1 MTDNKHGYKAYDPG
15 LVCRGYQ
22 YEEGKTYK
30 KNGHGVC
37 VGGVTHYCVNPF
49 DVLNHYPL
57 VRNDGKFSE
66 FTTVE
71 AIDEPVT
78 DDGRKFATSTIKIGV
93 KLGFAGF
100 VKACIDFVYEKTI
113 KNMPSDK
120 VETGGSAQIGSS
132 GGFAQIGSSG
142 GFAQIGSSG
151 DYAKIGS
158 SGNSA
163 QIGSSGGFAQI
174 GSSGGFAQIGSS
186 GDYAKIGSS
195 GNFAKIGSSGDS
207 AQIGSSGNSAKIGS
221 SGDSAQIGSSGD
233 FAKIGSS
240 GNSAKIGSS
249 GDSAQIGSSGDYAQI
264 GSSGNSAKIGSSGDS
279 AQIGSSGGF
288 AQIGSS
294 GGFAQIGSSG
304 DSAQIGSSGNF
315 AKIDISGNTSVGA
328 AIGLN
333 SIIKGAVGNWI
344 TLAEW
349 AYDSDKQRCAPV
361 CVKSAQIDGEII
373 KADTWYKLADG
384 EFVEVADE

>member
-158 SGNSA
+158 SGN
-163 QIGSSGGFAQI
+163 F
-174 GSSGGFAQIGSS
+174 
-186 GDYAKIGSS
+186 
-195 GNFAKIGSSGDS
+195 
-207 AQIGSSGNSAKIGS
+207 
-221 SGDSAQIGSSGD
+221 
-233 FAKIGSS
+233 
-240 GNSAKIGSS
+240 
-249 GDSAQIGSSGDYAQI
+249 
-264 GSSGNSAKIGSSGDS
+264 AKIGSSGDS

>member
-1 MTDNKHGYKAYDPG
+1 MNDNKHGYKAYEPG

-78 DDGRKFATSTIKIGV
+78 DDNQKFATSTIKIGV
-93 KLGFAGF
+93 KLGFSGF
-100 VKACIDFVYEKTI
+100 IKACIDFACEKTI
-113 KNMPSDK
+113 KNMPSNK
-120 VETGGSAQIGSS
+120 VN
-132 GGFAQIGSSG
+132 
-142 GFAQIGSSG
+142 
-151 DYAKIGS
+151 K
-158 SGNSA
+158 
-163 QIGSSGGFAQI
+163 
-174 GSSGGFAQIGSS
+174 
-186 GDYAKIGSS
+186 
-195 GNFAKIGSSGDS
+195 
-207 AQIGSSGNSAKIGS
+207 
-221 SGDSAQIGSSGD
+221 
-233 FAKIGSS
+233 
-240 GNSAKIGSS
+240 
-249 GDSAQIGSSGDYAQI
+249 GDYAQI
-264 GSSGNSAKIGSSGDS
+264 GSSGD
-279 AQIGSSGGF
+279 
-288 AQIGSS
+288 
-294 GGFAQIGSSG
+294 FAQIGSSG
-304 DSAQIGSSGNF
+304 DSAQ
-315 AKIDISGNTSVGA
+315 IDISGNTSVGA
-328 AIGLN
+328 AIGIN

>member
-1 MTDNKHGYKAYDPG
+1 MTDNKHGYKAYEPG

-49 DVLNHYPL
+49 DVLDHYPL
-57 VRNDGKFSE
+57 VREDGKFSE

-120 VETGGSAQIGSS
+120 VETGYSAQIGSS
-132 GGFAQIGSSG
+132 GNNAKIGSSG
-142 GFAQIGSSG
+142 YSAQ
-151 DYAKIGS
+151 IGS

-163 QIGSSGGFAQI
+163 QIGSSGN
-174 GSSGGFAQIGSS
+174 S
-186 GDYAKIGSS
+186 AKIGSS

-207 AQIGSSGNSAKIGS
+207 AKIGS
-221 SGDSAQIGSSGD
+221 SGDSA
-233 FAKIGSS
+233 
-240 GNSAKIGSS
+240 
-249 GDSAQIGSSGDYAQI
+249 
-264 GSSGNSAKIGSSGDS
+264 
-279 AQIGSSGGF
+279 
-288 AQIGSS
+288 
-294 GGFAQIGSSG
+294 
-304 DSAQIGSSGNF
+304 
-315 AKIDISGNTSVGA
+315 KIDISGNASVGA
-328 AIGLN
+328 AIGIN

-361 CVKSAQIDGEII
+361 CVKSAQIDGQII
-373 KADTWYKLADG
+373 KADTWYKLTDG

>member
-1 MTDNKHGYKAYDPG
+1 MTDNKHGYKAYEPG

-49 DVLNHYPL
+49 DVLDHYPL
-57 VRNDGKFSE
+57 VREDGKFSE

-120 VETGGSAQIGSS
+120 VETGYSAQ
-132 GGFAQIGSSG
+132 
-142 GFAQIGSSG
+142 
-151 DYAKIGS
+151 
-158 SGNSA
+158 
-163 QIGSSGGFAQI
+163 
-174 GSSGGFAQIGSS
+174 
-186 GDYAKIGSS
+186 
-195 GNFAKIGSSGDS
+195 
-207 AQIGSSGNSAKIGS
+207 
-221 SGDSAQIGSSGD
+221 
-233 FAKIGSS
+233 
-240 GNSAKIGSS
+240 
-249 GDSAQIGSSGDYAQI
+249 
-264 GSSGNSAKIGSSGDS
+264 
-279 AQIGSSGGF
+279 
-288 AQIGSS
+288 
-294 GGFAQIGSSG
+294 
-304 DSAQIGSSGNF
+304 
-315 AKIDISGNTSVGA
+315 IDISGNASVGA
-328 AIGLN
+328 AIGIN

-361 CVKSAQIDGEII
+361 CVKSAQIDGQII
-373 KADTWYKLADG
+373 KADTWYKLTDG

>member
-151 DYAKIGS
+151 D
-158 SGNSA
+158 
-163 QIGSSGGFAQI
+163 
-174 GSSGGFAQIGSS
+174 
-186 GDYAKIGSS
+186 
-195 GNFAKIGSSGDS
+195 
-207 AQIGSSGNSAKIGS
+207 
-221 SGDSAQIGSSGD
+221 
-233 FAKIGSS
+233 
-240 GNSAKIGSS
+240 
-249 GDSAQIGSSGDYAQI
+249 
-264 GSSGNSAKIGSSGDS
+264 
-279 AQIGSSGGF
+279 
-288 AQIGSS
+288 
-294 GGFAQIGSSG
+294 
-304 DSAQIGSSGNF
+304 SAQIGSSGNF

>member
-1 MTDNKHGYKAYDPG
+1 MTDNKHGYKAYAPG

-49 DVLNHYPL
+49 DVLDHYPL
-57 VRNDGKFSE
+57 VHEDGKFSE

-120 VETGGSAQIGSS
+120 VETG
-132 GGFAQIGSSG
+132 
-142 GFAQIGSSG
+142 
-151 DYAKIGS
+151 Y
-158 SGNSA
+158 
-163 QIGSSGGFAQI
+163 
-174 GSSGGFAQIGSS
+174 
-186 GDYAKIGSS
+186 
-195 GNFAKIGSSGDS
+195 
-207 AQIGSSGNSAKIGS
+207 SAK
-221 SGDSAQIGSSGD
+221 
-233 FAKIGSS
+233 
-240 GNSAKIGSS
+240 
-249 GDSAQIGSSGDYAQI
+249 IGSSGDYAQI
-264 GSSGNSAKIGSSGDS
+264 GSSGDSAKIGSSGY
-279 AQIGSSGGF
+279 
-288 AQIGSS
+288 
-294 GGFAQIGSSG
+294 
-304 DSAQIGSSGNF
+304 SAQIGSSGNS
-315 AKIDISGNTSVGA
+315 AQIDISGNTSVGA
-328 AIGLN
+328 AIGIN

-361 CVKSAQIDGEII
+361 CVKSAQIDGKII
-373 KADTWYKLADG
+373 KADTWYKLSGG
-384 EFVEVADE
+384 EFVEVTDE

>member
-1 MTDNKHGYKAYDPG
+1 MTDNKHGYKAYEPG

-49 DVLNHYPL
+49 DVLDHYPL
-57 VRNDGKFSE
+57 VREDGKFSE

-120 VETGGSAQIGSS
+120 VETGYSAQIGSS
-132 GGFAQIGSSG
+132 GNNAKIGSSG
-142 GFAQIGSSG
+142 YS
-151 DYAKIGS
+151 AKIGS

-163 QIGSSGGFAQI
+163 QIGSSGNFAK
-174 GSSGGFAQIGSS
+174 IGSS
-186 GDYAKIGSS
+186 GDSAKIGSS

-207 AQIGSSGNSAKIGS
+207 AKIGS
-221 SGDSAQIGSSGD
+221 SGDSA
-233 FAKIGSS
+233 
-240 GNSAKIGSS
+240 
-249 GDSAQIGSSGDYAQI
+249 
-264 GSSGNSAKIGSSGDS
+264 
-279 AQIGSSGGF
+279 
-288 AQIGSS
+288 
-294 GGFAQIGSSG
+294 
-304 DSAQIGSSGNF
+304 
-315 AKIDISGNTSVGA
+315 KIDISGNASVGA
-328 AIGLN
+328 AIGIN

-361 CVKSAQIDGEII
+361 CVKSAQIDGQII
-373 KADTWYKLADG
+373 KADTWYKLTDG

>member
-1 MTDNKHGYKAYDPG
+1 MTDNKHGFKAYDPG
-15 LVCRGYQ
+15 LVCRGHQ

-49 DVLNHYPL
+49 DVLDHYPL
-57 VRNDGKFSE
+57 VREDGKFSE

-78 DDGRKFATSTIKIGV
+78 NDGRKFATSTIKIGV

-120 VETGGSAQIGSS
+120 VETG
-132 GGFAQIGSSG
+132 
-142 GFAQIGSSG
+142 
-151 DYAKIGS
+151 D
-158 SGNSA
+158 
-163 QIGSSGGFAQI
+163 
-174 GSSGGFAQIGSS
+174 
-186 GDYAKIGSS
+186 
-195 GNFAKIGSSGDS
+195 
-207 AQIGSSGNSAKIGS
+207 SAKIGS
-221 SGDSAQIGSSGD
+221 SGYS
-233 FAKIGSS
+233 
-240 GNSAKIGSS
+240 
-249 GDSAQIGSSGDYAQI
+249 
-264 GSSGNSAKIGSSGDS
+264 
-279 AQIGSSGGF
+279 
-288 AQIGSS
+288 
-294 GGFAQIGSSG
+294 
-304 DSAQIGSSGNF
+304 

-328 AIGLN
+328 AIGIN

-349 AYDSDKQRCAPV
+349 AYGSDKQRCAPV

>member
-132 GGFAQIGSSG
+132 G
-142 GFAQIGSSG
+142 
-151 DYAKIGS
+151 D
-158 SGNSA
+158 
-163 QIGSSGGFAQI
+163 
-174 GSSGGFAQIGSS
+174 
-186 GDYAKIGSS
+186 
-195 GNFAKIGSSGDS
+195 FAKIGSSGDS
-207 AQIGSSGNSAKIGS
+207 A
-221 SGDSAQIGSSGD
+221 
-233 FAKIGSS
+233 KIGSS
-240 GNSAKIGSS
+240 GNSAK
-249 GDSAQIGSSGDYAQI
+249 
-264 GSSGNSAKIGSSGDS
+264 
-279 AQIGSSGGF
+279 
-288 AQIGSS
+288 
-294 GGFAQIGSSG
+294 IGSSG

>member
-1 MTDNKHGYKAYDPG
+1 MTDNKHGYKAYEPG

-49 DVLNHYPL
+49 DVLDHYPL
-57 VRNDGKFSE
+57 VREDGKFSE

-120 VETGGSAQIGSS
+120 VETGYSAQIGSS
-132 GGFAQIGSSG
+132 GNNAKIGSSG
-142 GFAQIGSSG
+142 NNAKIGSSG
-151 DYAKIGS
+151 YSAKIGS
-158 SGNSA
+158 SGNS
-163 QIGSSGGFAQI
+163 
-174 GSSGGFAQIGSS
+174 
-186 GDYAKIGSS
+186 AKIGSS

-207 AQIGSSGNSAKIGS
+207 AKIGS
-221 SGDSAQIGSSGD
+221 SGDSA
-233 FAKIGSS
+233 
-240 GNSAKIGSS
+240 
-249 GDSAQIGSSGDYAQI
+249 
-264 GSSGNSAKIGSSGDS
+264 
-279 AQIGSSGGF
+279 
-288 AQIGSS
+288 
-294 GGFAQIGSSG
+294 
-304 DSAQIGSSGNF
+304 
-315 AKIDISGNTSVGA
+315 KIDISGNASVGA
-328 AIGLN
+328 AIGIN

-361 CVKSAQIDGEII
+361 CVKSAQIDGQII
-373 KADTWYKLADG
+373 KADTWYKLTDG

>member
-142 GFAQIGSSG
+142 
-151 DYAKIGS
+151 
-158 SGNSA
+158 
-163 QIGSSGGFAQI
+163 
-174 GSSGGFAQIGSS
+174 
-186 GDYAKIGSS
+186 
-195 GNFAKIGSSGDS
+195 
-207 AQIGSSGNSAKIGS
+207 
-221 SGDSAQIGSSGD
+221 
-233 FAKIGSS
+233 
-240 GNSAKIGSS
+240 
-249 GDSAQIGSSGDYAQI
+249 
-264 GSSGNSAKIGSSGDS
+264 
-279 AQIGSSGGF
+279 
-288 AQIGSS
+288 
-294 GGFAQIGSSG
+294 

>member
-1 MTDNKHGYKAYDPG
+1 MTDNKHGYKAYEPG

-49 DVLNHYPL
+49 DVLDHYPL
-57 VRNDGKFSE
+57 VREDGKFSE

-93 KLGFAGF
+93 KLGFSGF
-100 VKACIDFVYEKTI
+100 IKACVDFACEKTI
-113 KNMPSDK
+113 KSMPSNK
-120 VETGGSAQIGSS
+120 VNKGN
-132 GGFAQIGSSG
+132 
-142 GFAQIGSSG
+142 
-151 DYAKIGS
+151 YAR
-158 SGNSA
+158 
-163 QIGSSGGFAQI
+163 
-174 GSSGGFAQIGSS
+174 
-186 GDYAKIGSS
+186 
-195 GNFAKIGSSGDS
+195 
-207 AQIGSSGNSAKIGS
+207 IGS

-233 FAKIGSS
+233 FAR
-240 GNSAKIGSS
+240 
-249 GDSAQIGSSGDYAQI
+249 
-264 GSSGNSAKIGSSGDS
+264 
-279 AQIGSSGGF
+279 
-288 AQIGSS
+288 
-294 GGFAQIGSSG
+294 
-304 DSAQIGSSGNF
+304 
-315 AKIDISGNTSVGA
+315 IDISGNTSVGA
-328 AIGLN
+328 AIGIN

>member
-1 MTDNKHGYKAYDPG
+1 MTDNKHGYKAYEPG

-49 DVLNHYPL
+49 DVLDHYPL
-57 VRNDGKFSE
+57 VREDGKFSE

-93 KLGFAGF
+93 KLGFSGF
-100 VKACIDFVYEKTI
+100 IKACVDFACEKTI
-113 KNMPSDK
+113 KSMPSNK
-120 VETGGSAQIGSS
+120 VNKGNYARIGSSGDSAQIGSS
-132 GGFAQIGSSG
+132 G
-142 GFAQIGSSG
+142 
-151 DYAKIGS
+151 Y
-158 SGNSA
+158 
-163 QIGSSGGFAQI
+163 
-174 GSSGGFAQIGSS
+174 
-186 GDYAKIGSS
+186 Y
-195 GNFAKIGSSGDS
+195 AKIGSSGDS
-207 AQIGSSGNSAKIGS
+207 AQIGSSGYYAQIGSSGYSAKIGS
-221 SGDSAQIGSSGD
+221 SGHYAR
-233 FAKIGSS
+233 
-240 GNSAKIGSS
+240 IGSS

-264 GSSGNSAKIGSSGDS
+264 GSSGNST
-279 AQIGSSGGF
+279 
-288 AQIGSS
+288 
-294 GGFAQIGSSG
+294 QIGSSG
-304 DSAQIGSSGNF
+304 DSAQIGSSGDF
-315 AKIDISGNTSVGA
+315 ARIDISGNTSVGA
-328 AIGLN
+328 AIGIN

>member
-1 MTDNKHGYKAYDPG
+1 MTDNKHGYKAYEPG

-37 VGGVTHYCVNPF
+37 VSGVTHYCVNPF
-49 DVLNHYPL
+49 DVLDHYPL
-57 VRNDGKFSE
+57 VREDGKFSE

-120 VETGGSAQIGSS
+120 VETG
-132 GGFAQIGSSG
+132 
-142 GFAQIGSSG
+142 
-151 DYAKIGS
+151 
-158 SGNSA
+158 
-163 QIGSSGGFAQI
+163 
-174 GSSGGFAQIGSS
+174 
-186 GDYAKIGSS
+186 
-195 GNFAKIGSSGDS
+195 
-207 AQIGSSGNSAKIGS
+207 
-221 SGDSAQIGSSGD
+221 
-233 FAKIGSS
+233 
-240 GNSAKIGSS
+240 
-249 GDSAQIGSSGDYAQI
+249 DYAQI
-264 GSSGNSAKIGSSGDS
+264 GSSGNS
-279 AQIGSSGGF
+279 
-288 AQIGSS
+288 
-294 GGFAQIGSSG
+294 
-304 DSAQIGSSGNF
+304 

-328 AIGLN
+328 AIGIN

>member
-1 MTDNKHGYKAYDPG
+1 MTDNKHGYKAYEPG

-49 DVLNHYPL
+49 DVLDHYPL

-78 DDGRKFATSTIKIGV
+78 DDNQKFATSTIKIGA
-93 KLGFAGF
+93 KLGFSGF
-100 VKACIDFVYEKTI
+100 IKACIDFACEKTI
-113 KNMPSDK
+113 KSMPSNK
-120 VETGGSAQIGSS
+120 VNKDDSAQIGSS
-132 GGFAQIGSSG
+132 GNS
-142 GFAQIGSSG
+142 AQIGSSG

-163 QIGSSGGFAQI
+163 QIGSSG
-174 GSSGGFAQIGSS
+174 
-186 GDYAKIGSS
+186 
-195 GNFAKIGSSGDS
+195 
-207 AQIGSSGNSAKIGS
+207 
-221 SGDSAQIGSSGD
+221 DSAQIGSSGD
-233 FAKIGSS
+233 FAR
-240 GNSAKIGSS
+240 
-249 GDSAQIGSSGDYAQI
+249 
-264 GSSGNSAKIGSSGDS
+264 
-279 AQIGSSGGF
+279 
-288 AQIGSS
+288 
-294 GGFAQIGSSG
+294 
-304 DSAQIGSSGNF
+304 
-315 AKIDISGNTSVGA
+315 IDISGNTSVGA
-328 AIGLN
+328 AIGIN

>member
-1 MTDNKHGYKAYDPG
+1 MTDNKHGYKAYEPG

-49 DVLNHYPL
+49 DVLDHYPL
-57 VRNDGKFSE
+57 VREDGKFSE

-120 VETGGSAQIGSS
+120 VETGYSAQIGSS
-132 GGFAQIGSSG
+132 GNNAQIGSSG
-142 GFAQIGSSG
+142 YS
-151 DYAKIGS
+151 AKIGS
-158 SGNSA
+158 SGNS
-163 QIGSSGGFAQI
+163 
-174 GSSGGFAQIGSS
+174 
-186 GDYAKIGSS
+186 AKIGSS

-207 AQIGSSGNSAKIGS
+207 A
-221 SGDSAQIGSSGD
+221 
-233 FAKIGSS
+233 
-240 GNSAKIGSS
+240 
-249 GDSAQIGSSGDYAQI
+249 
-264 GSSGNSAKIGSSGDS
+264 
-279 AQIGSSGGF
+279 
-288 AQIGSS
+288 
-294 GGFAQIGSSG
+294 
-304 DSAQIGSSGNF
+304 
-315 AKIDISGNTSVGA
+315 KIDISGNASVGA
-328 AIGLN
+328 AIGIN

-361 CVKSAQIDGEII
+361 CVKSAQIDGQII
-373 KADTWYKLADG
+373 KADTWYKLTDG

>member
-1 MTDNKHGYKAYDPG
+1 MTDNKHGYKAYEPG

-49 DVLNHYPL
+49 DVLDHYPL
-57 VRNDGKFSE
+57 VREDGKFSE

-120 VETGGSAQIGSS
+120 VETGYSAQIGSS
-132 GGFAQIGSSG
+132 GNNAKIGSSG
-142 GFAQIGSSG
+142 NNAKIGSSG
-151 DYAKIGS
+151 YSAKIGS

-163 QIGSSGGFAQI
+163 Q
-174 GSSGGFAQIGSS
+174 
-186 GDYAKIGSS
+186 IGSS

-207 AQIGSSGNSAKIGS
+207 AQIGSSGNSA
-221 SGDSAQIGSSGD
+221 QIGSSGNS
-233 FAKIGSS
+233 AKIGSS
-240 GNSAKIGSS
+240 GNFAKIGSS
-249 GDSAQIGSSGDYAQI
+249 GDSAQIGSSGD
-264 GSSGNSAKIGSSGDS
+264 S
-279 AQIGSSGGF
+279 
-288 AQIGSS
+288 
-294 GGFAQIGSSG
+294 
-304 DSAQIGSSGNF
+304 
-315 AKIDISGNTSVGA
+315 AKIDISGNASVGA
-328 AIGLN
+328 AIGIN

-361 CVKSAQIDGEII
+361 CVKSAQIDGQII
-373 KADTWYKLADG
+373 KADTWYKLTDG

>member
-37 VGGVTHYCVNPF
+37 VSGVTHYCVNPF

-78 DDGRKFATSTIKIGV
+78 DDNQKFATSTIKIGV
-93 KLGFAGF
+93 KLGFSGF
-100 VKACIDFVYEKTI
+100 IKACVDFAREKTI
-113 KNMPSDK
+113 KSMPSNK
-120 VETGGSAQIGSS
+120 VN
-132 GGFAQIGSSG
+132 
-142 GFAQIGSSG
+142 
-151 DYAKIGS
+151 K
-158 SGNSA
+158 GNST
-163 QIGSSGGFAQI
+163 
-174 GSSGGFAQIGSS
+174 
-186 GDYAKIGSS
+186 
-195 GNFAKIGSSGDS
+195 
-207 AQIGSSGNSAKIGS
+207 
-221 SGDSAQIGSSGD
+221 QIGSSGD
-233 FAKIGSS
+233 FAR
-240 GNSAKIGSS
+240 
-249 GDSAQIGSSGDYAQI
+249 
-264 GSSGNSAKIGSSGDS
+264 
-279 AQIGSSGGF
+279 
-288 AQIGSS
+288 
-294 GGFAQIGSSG
+294 
-304 DSAQIGSSGNF
+304 
-315 AKIDISGNTSVGA
+315 IDISGNTSVGA
-328 AIGLN
+328 AIGIN

-361 CVKSAQIDGEII
+361 CVKSAQIDGKII

>member
-1 MTDNKHGYKAYDPG
+1 MTDNKHGYKAYEPG

-22 YEEGKTYK
+22 YEEGKIYK

-49 DVLNHYPL
+49 DVLNYYPL

-78 DDGRKFATSTIKIGV
+78 DDNQKFATSTIKIGA
-93 KLGFAGF
+93 KLGFSGF
-100 VKACIDFVYEKTI
+100 IKACIDFACEKTI
-113 KNMPSDK
+113 KSMPSNK
-120 VETGGSAQIGSS
+120 VNAQIGSSGDSAHIGSSGNLAQIGSSGYSAQIGSS
-132 GGFAQIGSSG
+132 GNLAQ
-142 GFAQIGSSG
+142 
-151 DYAKIGS
+151 IGS

-163 QIGSSGGFAQI
+163 QIGSSGNL
-174 GSSGGFAQIGSS
+174 AQIGSS
-186 GDYAKIGSS
+186 GDS
-195 GNFAKIGSSGDS
+195 AKIGSSGDS
-207 AQIGSSGNSAKIGS
+207 AQIGSSGNLAQIGSSGDSAKIGS

-240 GNSAKIGSS
+240 G
-249 GDSAQIGSSGDYAQI
+249 D
-264 GSSGNSAKIGSSGDS
+264 
-279 AQIGSSGGF
+279 F
-288 AQIGSS
+288 AQ
-294 GGFAQIGSSG
+294 
-304 DSAQIGSSGNF
+304 
-315 AKIDISGNTSVGA
+315 IDISGNTSVGA
-328 AIGLN
+328 AIGIN

>member
-1 MTDNKHGYKAYDPG
+1 MTDNKHGYKAYEPG

-49 DVLNHYPL
+49 DVLDHYPL
-57 VRNDGKFSE
+57 VREDGKFSE

-120 VETGGSAQIGSS
+120 VETGYSAQIGSS
-132 GGFAQIGSSG
+132 GNNAQ
-142 GFAQIGSSG
+142 
-151 DYAKIGS
+151 
-158 SGNSA
+158 
-163 QIGSSGGFAQI
+163 
-174 GSSGGFAQIGSS
+174 
-186 GDYAKIGSS
+186 IGSS

-207 AQIGSSGNSAKIGS
+207 AQIGSSGYS
-221 SGDSAQIGSSGD
+221 
-233 FAKIGSS
+233 
-240 GNSAKIGSS
+240 
-249 GDSAQIGSSGDYAQI
+249 
-264 GSSGNSAKIGSSGDS
+264 
-279 AQIGSSGGF
+279 
-288 AQIGSS
+288 
-294 GGFAQIGSSG
+294 AQIGSSG
-304 DSAQIGSSGNF
+304 DSAQIGSSGNSAKIGSSGNF
-315 AKIDISGNTSVGA
+315 AKIGSSGDSAKIDISGNASVGA
-328 AIGLN
+328 AIGIN

-361 CVKSAQIDGEII
+361 CVKSAQIDGQII
-373 KADTWYKLADG
+373 KADTWYKLTDG